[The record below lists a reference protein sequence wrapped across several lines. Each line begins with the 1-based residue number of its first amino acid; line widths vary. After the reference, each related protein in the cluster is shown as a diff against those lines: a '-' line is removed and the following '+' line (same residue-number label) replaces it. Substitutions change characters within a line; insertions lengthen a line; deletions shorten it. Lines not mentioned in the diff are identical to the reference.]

1 MNEIDFK
8 VLTEKKLLIVPDQTE
23 GMMIT
28 PIDQT
33 LRAALKVEL
42 ARNFGIWLKDDMGVT
57 AEFVMDFF
65 RWLKDHGKL
74 MTQPYFPSLL
84 PVDQAGVDVV
94 DLMNRS
100 GKIVSTM
107 PRKCFMETIMGNK
120 RPDTLELSWLE
131 REMEDDNGPT
141 KVLAGFLAKHLEGK
155 KIKATRKERR
165 LFMCSLNRI
174 PSLYSYPHHRS
185 IDMTDLWKKVA
196 LWIHPSDYLDFPDA
210 QRFLFHVLEPEKKKE
225 PEKPKLKKLMWKG
238 WKEGKDFDVF
248 ESYIDQPGLT
258 PRELLISLRDYERC
272 PRVSRWKKTE
282 GVELGKKNIGE
293 EETEVVDLML
303 LQLKE
308 KLLGMLKPKKAN
320 LKIPD
325 SFYKISAH
333 TILKHPLVIA
343 RGILPDEVKSFRI
356 TASKNVNLI
365 TYNLEGNNSCDREW
379 DHLEN
384 CLDFFIVGY
393 QMAGWNR
400 TKLSI
405 TFTGKKG
412 ETIARPEI
420 VVNEDVRSLI
430 LLGYESASRTLKW
443 IGEPSKTFYA
453 GKPSGITDWKNVWN
467 VVMERKPILSLGEL
481 AEKMYD
487 NPESPTEELTA
498 ERIRIDLG
506 I

>member
-1 MNEIDFK
+1 MNELDFK
-8 VLTEKKLLIVPDQTE
+8 VLTEKRLLIVPDQTE
-23 GMMIT
+23 GMMVT

-42 ARNFGIWLKDDMGVT
+42 ARNFGIWLKNDMGVT

-65 RWLKDHGKL
+65 RWLKDRGKL
-74 MTQPYFPSLL
+74 MTQPYFPGLL
-84 PVDQAGVDVV
+84 PVDQAGVDAA
-94 DLMNRS
+94 DLMNKS
-100 GKIVSTM
+100 GKIVSTVT
-107 PRKCFMETIMGNK
+107 RQHFMGTITSNK
-120 RPDTLELSWLE
+120 RPDGLELLWLE
-131 REMEDDNGPT
+131 KEMEHDSGPT
-141 KVLAGFLAKHLEGK
+141 KVLAGFLARHLVGK
-155 KIKATRKERR
+155 KIKASRRERR
-165 LFMCSLNRI
+165 LFMDHLEHVETHYHYLLN
-174 PSLYSYPHHRS
+174 
-185 IDMTDLWKKVA
+185 MTDLWKKVA
-196 LWIHPSDYLDFPDA
+196 LWIHPSDYDEYPHA

-248 ESYIDQPGLT
+248 ESYIDQAGLT

-282 GVELGKKNIGE
+282 GVELGKKNVGE

-308 KLLGMLKPKKAN
+308 KLLGILKPLKAN
-320 LKIPD
+320 LRIPD
-325 SFYKISAH
+325 SFYKIPAH
-333 TILKHPLVIA
+333 SILKHPLVIA
-343 RGILPDEVKSFRI
+343 GGILPDEVKSFRI

-365 TYNLEGNNSCDREW
+365 TYNLDGLDSSDREW
-379 DHLEN
+379 DHLED

-405 TFTGKKG
+405 TFAGKKG
-412 ETIARPEI
+412 ETIGRSEI
-420 VVNEDVRSLI
+420 GVNEDVRSLI
-430 LLGYESASRTLKW
+430 LFGYESSSRTLKW

-453 GKPSGITDWKNVWN
+453 GKPSGIIDWKSVWM
-467 VVMERKPILSLGEL
+467 VVMERKPILSLGEM

-487 NPESPTEELTA
+487 NPESSTEDLTA
-498 ERIRIDLG
+498 ERIRIDLNL
-506 I
+506 